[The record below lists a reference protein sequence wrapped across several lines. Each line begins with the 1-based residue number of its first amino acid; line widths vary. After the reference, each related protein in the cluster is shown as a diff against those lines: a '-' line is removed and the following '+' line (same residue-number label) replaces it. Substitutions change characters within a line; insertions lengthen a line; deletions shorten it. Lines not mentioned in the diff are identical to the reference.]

1 MKKLSRIT
9 LTGVAA
15 IVMVTTLAACGGG
28 NSGAQTPSSAPT
40 TSAPVVVQA
49 SGAFNSIVTLPS
61 GVAFTLNKQAVFTPT
76 KFSAGQID
84 GQRFNSFEITAK
96 NGAKTPLD
104 LSALILT
111 ATTVN
116 AGACVDIFDGQI
128 GISGSPSDPIAPGAS
143 ITFKWA
149 LSCAGKAGDPLN
161 ISLTTDGVTNVD
173 VKDKLI

>member
-28 NSGAQTPSSAPT
+28 NSGAETPSSAPT
-40 TSAPVVVQA
+40 TSAPAVAQA
-49 SGAFNSIVTLPS
+49 SGAFGSVVTLPS
-61 GVAFTLNKQAVFTPT
+61 GVAFTLNRQAVFIAT

-128 GISGSPSDPIAPGAS
+128 GISGSPSDPIVAGAS
-143 ITFKWA
+143 TTFKWA
-149 LSCAGKAGDPLN
+149 LSCVGKAGDLLD

-173 VKDKLI
+173 VKGKLI